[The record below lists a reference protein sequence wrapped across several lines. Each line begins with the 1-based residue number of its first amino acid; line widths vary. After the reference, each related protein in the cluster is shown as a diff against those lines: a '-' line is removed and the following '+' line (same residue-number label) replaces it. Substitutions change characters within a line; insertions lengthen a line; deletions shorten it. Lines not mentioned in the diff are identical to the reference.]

1 VKQSNLP
8 KTLPDGGI
16 EPAHTVE
23 QLCAAC
29 GYDLDEAELA
39 ADTCSDCGVPL
50 NLKQN
55 VAIEVTTLP
64 AILGSAM

>member
-1 VKQSNLP
+1 MKLQNPP
-8 KTLPDGGI
+8 KTLPDGSI

-23 QLCAAC
+23 QVCASC

-39 ADTCSDCGVPL
+39 ADTCSDCGAAL

-55 VAIEVTTLP
+55 VAIQVTTLP
-64 AILGSAM
+64 SIFGGTM

>member
-1 VKQSNLP
+1 MKLQSPP
-8 KTLPDGGI
+8 KTLPDGTI
-16 EPAHTVE
+16 EPAHTIE
-23 QLCAAC
+23 QVCVSC

-39 ADTCSDCGVPL
+39 ADNCSDCGVPL

>member
-1 VKQSNLP
+1 MKLQSPP

-23 QLCAAC
+23 QVCASC

-39 ADTCSDCGVPL
+39 ADTCSDCGASL
-50 NLKQN
+50 NLKQS
-55 VAIEVTTLP
+55 VAIQVTTLP
-64 AILGSAM
+64 PIFGSAM

>member
-1 VKQSNLP
+1 MKQSNPP
-8 KTLPDGGI
+8 KTLHDGSI
-16 EPAHTVE
+16 EPAHTIE
-23 QLCAAC
+23 QVCVSC

-39 ADTCSDCGVPL
+39 ADTCSDCGAPL